1 MLRSCLST
9 KAKEHYLTLDA
20 VSVEQPLFYF
30 NYSTNPEHSPWQ
42 QVPTEVWPPCVL
54 PTREAMQTGGG
65 LIFHIL
71 DQEPENL
78 VKAALRNGLDLTV
91 KQLDQVISANRV
103 ELPEKGK
110 GSGSGGSLLKRDKVT
125 ALINHFFPECS
136 QEFRDE
142 LIDRMASAKKKP
154 DIQECPDD
162 ILDFV
167 RHLDRENAAEYERVI
182 EMANEM
188 KRERDIQK
196 GLKKTTASNAASTK
210 EPAENVE
217 PKGAEQK
224 KKVQPPETQEKG
236 EDKIVK
242 KAEPFV
248 AHEGTSR
255 SWSSHTPQ
263 ELRELLPGKHTLPYV
278 YLKHH
283 QNRYQGV
290 YQCV

>member
-1 MLRSCLST
+1 
-9 KAKEHYLTLDA
+9 
-20 VSVEQPLFYF
+20 
-30 NYSTNPEHSPWQ
+30 
-42 QVPTEVWPPCVL
+42 
-54 PTREAMQTGGG
+54 MQTGGG

-71 DQEPENL
+71 NQEPENL
-78 VKAALRNGLDLTV
+78 VKAALRHGLDLTV

-103 ELPEKGK
+103 ELPERGR

-142 LIDRMASAKKKP
+142 VIDRMASAKKKP
-154 DIQECPDD
+154 NIQECPDD
-162 ILDFV
+162 ILDYV
-167 RHLDRENAAEYERVI
+167 QHLDRENASEFERVI
-182 EMANEM
+182 EMAAEM
-188 KRERDIQK
+188 KKERDRQK
-196 GLKKTTASNAASTK
+196 GLKKTPASNAASTQG
-210 EPAENVE
+210 PAENVGPE
-217 PKGAEQK
+217 SAEQK
-224 KKVQPPETQEKG
+224 EDAKPPETQEQKHAG
-236 EDKIVK
+236 KEKDKFVK

-263 ELRELLPGKHTLPYV
+263 ELRELLPGRHTLPYV

-290 YQCV
+290 YQCF